1 MGGAGH
7 ASTCSDTDTRF
18 SLAERQVYHR
28 RLSDLTLMAR
38 YMDHAYPLY
47 LLCVLTIPTEILS
60 LSLRPVVILHS
71 LSSLLSRSPL
81 IPPLIPPLLLS
92 SHLSSLALLSS
103 LLSHS
108 PPSLS
113 SLFPPSPSLLPPFS
127 PSLPSLFRSILSC
140 SSLIFVPISFSS
152 FTNADVLSSSSRT
165 TLRTAQLRTFVRT
178 HLRSY
183 ILSTCQ
189 GTLSTQRR

>member
-71 LSSLLSRSPL
+71 LSSLLSRSPPSLPSLPSLALLFLSPLSLSSHPSSLALLSSLLSRSPL

-103 LLSHS
+103 LLSHP
-108 PPSLS
+108 PPSQIG
-113 SLFPPSPSLLPPFS
+113 
-127 PSLPSLFRSILSC
+127 RASC
-140 SSLIFVPISFSS
+140 RERV
-152 FTNADVLSSSSRT
+152 
-165 TLRTAQLRTFVRT
+165 
-178 HLRSY
+178 
-183 ILSTCQ
+183 
-189 GTLSTQRR
+189 